1 MSRLFIVLAISA
13 LALAT
18 LACGITINVPVDR
31 IVTGPTQTDE
41 IRVRFPDAKIA
52 KLELS
57 FGAGKLNL
65 RPAEQ
70 GREYLVTG
78 TAAYN
83 VANFKPIITEKNESI
98 RISTGNVEL
107 TGFPSL
113 NSKIENRWDL
123 QIGKGLLDLVINSG
137 AYQGDIELGGLE
149 LRSLEITDG
158 AADVRLRFSAPNPVE
173 MERLLYQTGASNV
186 QLFDLANANF
196 KSLTFRSG
204 AGDYRLDFSGALQRE
219 AVVLIESGLSQV
231 VVIVP
236 KGTPAKLFSS
246 GGLLKI
252 NASGGWKK
260 QGGGYVLGGEG
271 PGLTINVD
279 MSAGNLELRTR

>member
-158 AADVRLRFSAPNPVE
+158 AADVRLRFSEPNPVE

-204 AGDYRLDFSGALQRE
+204 AGDYRLDFSGTLQRE
-219 AVVLIESGLSQV
+219 AVVSIESGLSQV

-260 QGGGYVLGGEG
+260 QGGGYVLSGEG

-279 MSAGNLELRTR
+279 MGAGNLELRTR